1 MSDYTRSPWGYPGG
15 AQDLSASPNSPHVR
29 VVTDSASDI
38 LPSHAQAI
46 GAIVVPSW
54 IVMDGAVYRDGV
66 DISASQF
73 YARLPHLRTPPHT
86 EPASPQEFYRTYQT
100 AFRRGATAVVSIH
113 VSSRLS
119 KIVEH
124 TMIARDHM
132 PDATIDIID
141 SLQAGIG
148 MWPAVIRAAQLAR
161 MGAPASVIHET
172 VISILART
180 RLYALVES
188 LEQLRRT
195 GRIGRA
201 REWLGTLLDTHPII
215 TVEHGEVTPVE
226 TVRTRA
232 RGLVRLRELVEAAG
246 ALETLLICGASIE
259 SIGQLETILAEHY
272 RGIIQKTWLGPAIG
286 SNTGPCVAVA
296 LVARQ

>member
-1 MSDYTRSPWGYPGG
+1 
-15 AQDLSASPNSPHVR
+15 VR
-29 VVTDSASDI
+29 IVTDSASDI

-46 GAIVVPSW
+46 GAFVVPSW
-54 IVMDGAVYRDGV
+54 IAMDGAYLRDGI

-86 EPASPQEFYRTYQT
+86 EPATPQEFYHVYQT
-100 AFRRGATAVVSIH
+100 AFRQGATAVVSIH

-119 KIVEH
+119 KIAEH
-124 TMIARDHM
+124 AMIARDHL
-132 PDATIDIID
+132 ALGTIDIID

-161 MGAPASVIHET
+161 MGAPLPVIHET
-172 VISILART
+172 TISILART

-188 LEQLRRT
+188 LEQLRRN

-201 REWLGTLLDTHPII
+201 RELIGTLLDAHPII
-215 TVEHGEVTPVE
+215 TVEQGEVTPVE

-232 RGLVRLRELVEAAG
+232 RGLARLRELVENAG
-246 ALETLLICGASIE
+246 ELETLLICGASIE
-259 SIGQLETILAEHY
+259 SIGQLETVLADTY

>member
-1 MSDYTRSPWGYPGG
+1 MSDSMRSPWAHQGNPT
-15 AQDLSASPNSPHVR
+15 PNRPHVR
-29 VVTDSASDI
+29 IVTDSASDI

-46 GAIVVPSW
+46 GAFVVPSW
-54 IVMDGAVYRDGV
+54 IAMDGAYLRDGI

-86 EPASPQEFYRTYQT
+86 EPATPQEFYHVYQT
-100 AFRRGATAVVSIH
+100 AFRQGATAVVSIH

-124 TMIARDHM
+124 AMIARDHL
-132 PDATIDIID
+132 ALGTIDIID

-161 MGAPASVIHET
+161 MGAPLTVIHET
-172 VISILART
+172 AISILART

-188 LEQLRRT
+188 LEQLRRN

-201 REWLGTLLDTHPII
+201 RELIGTLLDAHPII
-215 TVEHGEVTPVE
+215 TVEQGEVTPVE

-232 RGLVRLRELVEAAG
+232 RGLARLRELVENAG
-246 ALETLLICGASIE
+246 ELETLLICGASIE
-259 SIGQLETILAEHY
+259 SIGQLEAVLAGTY
-272 RGIIQKTWLGPAIG
+272 RGVIQKTWLGPAIG

>member
-1 MSDYTRSPWGYPGG
+1 MSDYTRSLWTH
-15 AQDLSASPNSPHVR
+15 QSSPTPNRPHVR
-29 VVTDSASDI
+29 IVTDSASDI

-46 GAIVVPSW
+46 GAFVVPSW
-54 IVMDGAVYRDGV
+54 IAMDGAYLRDGI

-86 EPASPQEFYRTYQT
+86 EPATPQEFYHVYQT
-100 AFRRGATAVVSIH
+100 AFRQGATAVVSIH

-124 TMIARDHM
+124 AMIARDHLA
-132 PDATIDIID
+132 PGTIDIID

-161 MGAPASVIHET
+161 MGAPLPVIHET
-172 VISILART
+172 TISILART

-188 LEQLRRT
+188 LEQLRRN

-201 REWLGTLLDTHPII
+201 RELIGTLLDAHPII
-215 TVEHGEVTPVE
+215 TVEQGEVTPVE

-232 RGLVRLRELVEAAG
+232 RGLARLRELVENAG
-246 ALETLLICGASIE
+246 ELETLLICGASIE
-259 SIGQLETILAEHY
+259 SIGQLETVLADTY

>member
-1 MSDYTRSPWGYPGG
+1 MSDSMRSPWAHQGNPT
-15 AQDLSASPNSPHVR
+15 PNRPHVR
-29 VVTDSASDI
+29 IVTDSASDI

-46 GAIVVPSW
+46 GAFVVPSW
-54 IVMDGAVYRDGV
+54 IAMDGAFLRDGI

-73 YARLPHLRTPPHT
+73 YAQLPHLRTPPHT
-86 EPASPQEFYRTYQT
+86 EPATPQEFYHVYQT
-100 AFRRGATAVVSIH
+100 AFRQGATAIVSIH
-113 VSSRLS
+113 VSSHLS

-124 TMIARDHM
+124 AMIARDHLS
-132 PDATIDIID
+132 PGAIDIID

-161 MGAPASVIHET
+161 MGAPLPVIHET
-172 VISILART
+172 AISILART

-188 LEQLRRT
+188 LEQLRRN

-201 REWLGTLLDTHPII
+201 RELIGTLLDAHPII
-215 TVEHGEVTPVE
+215 TVEQGEVTPVE

-232 RGLVRLRELVEAAG
+232 RGLARLRELVENAG
-246 ALETLLICGASIE
+246 ELETLLICGASIE
-259 SIGQLETILAEHY
+259 SIGQLETVLAGTY
-272 RGIIQKTWLGPAIG
+272 RGVIQKTWLGPAIG

>member
-1 MSDYTRSPWGYPGG
+1 MSGYTRSPW
-15 AQDLSASPNSPHVR
+15 AHQSSPIPNRPHVR
-29 VVTDSASDI
+29 IVTDSASDI

-46 GAIVVPSW
+46 GAFVVPSW
-54 IVMDGAVYRDGV
+54 IAMDGAYLRDGV

-73 YARLPHLRTPPHT
+73 YTRLPHLRTPPHT
-86 EPASPQEFYRTYQT
+86 EPATPQEFYQIYQA
-100 AFRRGATAVVSIH
+100 AFRQGATAVVSIH

-124 TMIARDHM
+124 ATIARDHLS
-132 PDATIDIID
+132 PGAIDVID

-161 MGAPASVIHET
+161 MGAPLSVIHET
-172 VISILART
+172 TLSILART

-188 LEQLRRT
+188 LEQLRRN

-201 REWLGTLLDTHPII
+201 RELIGTLLDAHPII
-215 TVEHGEVTPVE
+215 TVEQGEVTPIE

-232 RGLVRLRELVEAAG
+232 RGLARLRELVENAG
-246 ALETLLICGASIE
+246 ELETLLICGASVE
-259 SIGQLETILAEHY
+259 SIGQLENALAGTY

>member
-1 MSDYTRSPWGYPGG
+1 MSDYTRSPWAHPG
-15 AQDLSASPNSPHVR
+15 SSTPNRPHVR
-29 VVTDSASDI
+29 IVTDSASDI

-46 GAIVVPSW
+46 GAFVVPSW
-54 IVMDGAVYRDGV
+54 IAMDGAYLRDGI

-73 YARLPHLRTPPHT
+73 YTRLPHLHTPPHT
-86 EPASPQEFYRTYQT
+86 EPATPQEFYHVYQT
-100 AFRRGATAVVSIH
+100 AFRQGATAVVSIH

-124 TMIARDHM
+124 AMIARNHLS
-132 PDATIDIID
+132 PSAIDVID

-161 MGAPASVIHET
+161 MGAPLPVIHET
-172 VISILART
+172 AISILART

-188 LEQLRRT
+188 LEQLRRN

-201 REWLGTLLDTHPII
+201 RELIGTLLDAHPII
-215 TVEHGEVTPVE
+215 TVEQGEVTPVE

-232 RGLVRLRELVEAAG
+232 RGLARLRELVENAG
-246 ALETLLICGASIE
+246 ELETLLICGASIE
-259 SIGQLETILAEHY
+259 SIGQLETVLAGTY
-272 RGIIQKTWLGPAIG
+272 RGVIQKTWLGPAIG